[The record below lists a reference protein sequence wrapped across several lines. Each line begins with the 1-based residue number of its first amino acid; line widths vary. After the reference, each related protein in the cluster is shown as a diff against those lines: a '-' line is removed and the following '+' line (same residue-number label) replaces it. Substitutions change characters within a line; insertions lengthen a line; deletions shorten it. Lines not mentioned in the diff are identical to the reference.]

1 MKLKNIYN
9 AIVALALPLWGL
21 GGLTSCADRWD
32 DHYDRMGR
40 NGTESL
46 LQLVE
51 ERQELSDFVSLLR
64 ATHVYNNNHRTEVT
78 YADLLASDQTLT
90 VWAPVNGSFNV
101 DSLRSLCG
109 TEQGD
114 STVGRHFVM
123 NHVAHHLYSMNAQTN
138 EEVKMLNDKLLP
150 LFPQSLYHATVRRGD
165 YNLPATNGL
174 LHVVEDDAQYTYNI
188 YEALTSMAEFD
199 HFGRFLSRF
208 EKQEL
213 DENASIQA
221 GIVDGKKVYSDSVM
235 VKENALFRV
244 LDKIMSEDSTF
255 AMLVPDEAT
264 WKPVYEEAVRYFNY
278 GAVERADSIGEYW
291 ANVALAR
298 DLIFNRNVQRS
309 EQDSIFSTSYTPM
322 EWPYH
327 VFYEP
332 FETGGLMD
340 AANRKDSL
348 LCSNGCIYRIKEWP
362 FRAEDIYFHPI
373 VTQGE
378 REANVTGYKDCTL
391 NVRSA
396 IGDSISGNGY
406 VDIVPRT
413 STSNWTA
420 TFEVR
425 NTLSGT
431 YDICAVILPKTV
443 YLANS
448 RDFKPNK
455 FKATLNYVDEQG
467 EKQSV
472 SFNEERTNDPY
483 RVDTVMIG
491 RFTFPVCNYQQPDA
505 TVSVQLQCS
514 ITNRQTS
521 YSREMF
527 LDCIY
532 LKPVS
537 EDGEDGFSQQRM
549 GRMRRMTNFLDNG
562 LDGLDGL
569 DRERKEGQK

>member
-1 MKLKNIYN
+1 MAGALVL
-9 AIVALALPLWGL
+9 AVASQGIVGCSDSWNE
-21 GGLTSCADRWD
+21 
-32 DHYDRMGR
+32 HYDMADA

-51 ERQELSDFVSLLR
+51 NNPQLSDFLSLLK
-64 ATHVYNNNHRTEVT
+64 ATHTYNNNHRTSVT
-78 YADLLASDQTLT
+78 FADLLNADQTLT
-90 VWAPVNGSFNV
+90 VWAPVNGTFNI
-101 DSLRSLCG
+101 DSLLALCQ

-114 STVGRHFVM
+114 STVGQHFVM
-123 NHVAHHLYSMNAQTN
+123 NHIAHNLYNMNVATK
-138 EEVKMLNDKLLP
+138 EDVKMLNDKYLKLNSKALYNASVLP
-150 LFPQSLYHATVRRGD
+150 NE

-174 LHVVEDDAQYTYNI
+174 LHIIDDDAQYTYNI
-188 YEALTSMAEFD
+188 YEGLTSMSEFSYI
-199 HFGRFLSRF
+199 GKFLSHY

-213 DENASIQA
+213 DENLSIQA

-235 VKENALFRV
+235 VKENILFRV
-244 LDKIMSEDSTF
+244 FDRIMSEDSTF
-255 AMLVPDEAT
+255 AMLAPDQQT
-264 WKPVYEEAVRYFNY
+264 WQPVYEEASRYFNF
-278 GAVERADSIGEYW
+278 GSVEKADSLTDYW
-291 ANVALAR
+291 TNVSLIR

-309 EQDSIFSTSYTPM
+309 EKDSIFTTSVNAA

-327 VFYEP
+327 VYYKP
-332 FETGGLMD
+332 FEPGGLMD
-340 AANRKDSL
+340 PANIKDSL
-348 LCSNGCIYRIKEWP
+348 LCSNGYIYRIKQWP
-362 FRAEDIYFHPI
+362 FTAEDLYFHPI
-373 VTQGE
+373 VVQGE
-378 REANVTGYKDCTL
+378 REANLTSYKDCTL
-391 NVRSA
+391 NYRSA

-420 TFEVR
+420 TFEIR

-448 RDFKPNK
+448 RDFKQNK

-467 EKQSV
+467 EARSI
-472 SFNEERTNDPY
+472 NYDTEMTNNPY
-483 RVDTVMIG
+483 CVDTVLIG

-505 TVSVQLQCS
+505 TVSLQLQCS
-514 ITNRQTS
+514 ITNRQTT

-537 EDGEDGFSQQRM
+537 EDDKTVAEEAKR
-549 GRMRRMTNFLDNG
+549 
-562 LDGLDGL
+562 
-569 DRERKEGQK
+569 RKEARK

>member
-1 MKLKNIYN
+1 MNKLYKSM
-9 AIVALALPLWGL
+9 AGALVLAVASQGIVGCSDSWNE
-21 GGLTSCADRWD
+21 
-32 DHYDRMGR
+32 HYDMADA

-51 ERQELSDFVSLLR
+51 NNPQLSDFLSLLK
-64 ATHVYNNNHRTEVT
+64 ATHTYNNNHRTSVT
-78 YADLLASDQTLT
+78 FADLLNADQTLT
-90 VWAPVNGSFNV
+90 VWAPVNGTFNI
-101 DSLRSLCG
+101 DSLLALCQ

-114 STVGRHFVM
+114 STVGQHFVM
-123 NHVAHHLYSMNAQTN
+123 NHIAHNLYNMNVATK
-138 EEVKMLNDKLLP
+138 EDVKMLNDKYLKLNSKALYNASVLP
-150 LFPQSLYHATVRRGD
+150 NE

-174 LHVVEDDAQYTYNI
+174 LHIIDDDAQYTYNI
-188 YEALTSMAEFD
+188 YEGLTSMSEFSYI
-199 HFGRFLSRF
+199 GKFLSHY

-213 DENASIQA
+213 DENLSIQA

-235 VKENALFRV
+235 VKENILFRV
-244 LDKIMSEDSTF
+244 FDRIMSEDSTF
-255 AMLVPDEAT
+255 AMLVPDQQT
-264 WKPVYEEAVRYFNY
+264 WQPVYEEASRYFNF
-278 GAVERADSIGEYW
+278 GSVEKADSLTEYW
-291 ANVALAR
+291 TNVSLIR

-309 EQDSIFSTSYTPM
+309 EKDSIFTTSVNAA

-327 VFYEP
+327 VYYKP
-332 FETGGLMD
+332 FEPGGLMD
-340 AANRKDSL
+340 PANIKDSL
-348 LCSNGCIYRIKEWP
+348 LCSNGYIYRIKQWP
-362 FRAEDIYFHPI
+362 FTAEDLYFHPI
-373 VTQGE
+373 VVQGE
-378 REANVTGYKDCTL
+378 REANLTSYKDCTL
-391 NVRSA
+391 NYRSA

-420 TFEVR
+420 TFEIR

-448 RDFKPNK
+448 RDFKQNK

-467 EKQSV
+467 EARSV
-472 SFNEERTNDPY
+472 DYDTEMTNNPY
-483 RVDTVMIG
+483 CVDTVLIG

-505 TVSVQLQCS
+505 TVSLQLQCS
-514 ITNRQTS
+514 ITNRQTT

-537 EDGEDGFSQQRM
+537 EDDKTVAEEAKR
-549 GRMRRMTNFLDNG
+549 
-562 LDGLDGL
+562 
-569 DRERKEGQK
+569 RKEARN

>member
-1 MKLKNIYN
+1 MKMNKLYKSM
-9 AIVALALPLWGL
+9 AGALVLAVASQGIVGCSDSWNE
-21 GGLTSCADRWD
+21 
-32 DHYDRMGR
+32 HYDMADA

-51 ERQELSDFVSLLR
+51 NNPQLSDFLSLLK
-64 ATHVYNNNHRTEVT
+64 ATHTYNNNHRTSVT
-78 YADLLASDQTLT
+78 YADLLNADQTLT
-90 VWAPVNGSFNV
+90 VWAPVNGTFNI
-101 DSLRSLCG
+101 DSLLVLCQ

-114 STVGRHFVM
+114 STVGQHFVM
-123 NHVAHHLYSMNAQTN
+123 NHIAHNLYNMNVATK
-138 EEVKMLNDKLLP
+138 EDVKMLNDKYLKLNSKALYNASVLP
-150 LFPQSLYHATVRRGD
+150 NE

-174 LHVVEDDAQYTYNI
+174 LHIIDDDAQYTYNI
-188 YEALTSMAEFD
+188 YEGLTSMSEFSYI
-199 HFGRFLSRF
+199 GKFLSHY

-213 DENASIQA
+213 DENLSIQA

-235 VKENALFRV
+235 VKENILFRV
-244 LDKIMSEDSTF
+244 FDRIMSEDSTF
-255 AMLVPDEAT
+255 AMLVPDQQT
-264 WKPVYEEAVRYFNY
+264 WQPVYEEASRYFNF
-278 GAVERADSIGEYW
+278 GSVEKADSLTDYW
-291 ANVALAR
+291 TNVSLIR

-309 EQDSIFSTSYTPM
+309 EKDSIFTTSVNAA

-327 VFYEP
+327 VYYKP
-332 FETGGLMD
+332 FEPGGLMD
-340 AANRKDSL
+340 PANIKDSL
-348 LCSNGCIYRIKEWP
+348 LCSNGYIYRIKQWP
-362 FRAEDIYFHPI
+362 FTAEDLYFHPI
-373 VTQGE
+373 VVQGE
-378 REANVTGYKDCTL
+378 REANLTSYKDCTL
-391 NVRSA
+391 NYRSA

-420 TFEVR
+420 TFEIR

-448 RDFKPNK
+448 RDFKQNK

-467 EKQSV
+467 EARSI
-472 SFNEERTNDPY
+472 NYDTEMTNNPY
-483 RVDTVMIG
+483 CVDTVLIG

-505 TVSVQLQCS
+505 TVSLQLQCS
-514 ITNRQTS
+514 ITNRQTT

-537 EDGEDGFSQQRM
+537 EDDKTVAEEAKR
-549 GRMRRMTNFLDNG
+549 
-562 LDGLDGL
+562 
-569 DRERKEGQK
+569 RKEARK

>member
-1 MKLKNIYN
+1 MNKLYKSM
-9 AIVALALPLWGL
+9 AGALVLAVASQGIVGCSDSWNE
-21 GGLTSCADRWD
+21 
-32 DHYDRMGR
+32 HYDMADA

-51 ERQELSDFVSLLR
+51 NNPQLSDFLSLLK
-64 ATHVYNNNHRTEVT
+64 ATHTYNNNHRTSVT
-78 YADLLASDQTLT
+78 YADLLNADQTLT
-90 VWAPVNGSFNV
+90 VWAPVNGTFNI
-101 DSLRSLCG
+101 DSLLALCQ

-114 STVGRHFVM
+114 STVGQHFVM
-123 NHVAHHLYSMNAQTN
+123 NHIAHNLYNMNVATK
-138 EEVKMLNDKLLP
+138 EDVKMLNDKYLKLNSKALYNASVLP
-150 LFPQSLYHATVRRGD
+150 NE

-174 LHVVEDDAQYTYNI
+174 LHIIDDDAQYTYNI
-188 YEALTSMAEFD
+188 YEGLTSMSEFSYI
-199 HFGRFLSRF
+199 GKFLSHY

-213 DENASIQA
+213 DENLSIQA

-235 VKENALFRV
+235 VKENILFRV
-244 LDKIMSEDSTF
+244 FDRIMSEDSTF
-255 AMLVPDEAT
+255 AMLVPDQQT
-264 WKPVYEEAVRYFNY
+264 WQPVYEEASLYFNF
-278 GAVERADSIGEYW
+278 GSVEKADSLTDYW
-291 ANVALAR
+291 TNVSLIR

-309 EQDSIFSTSYTPM
+309 EKDSIFTTSVNAA

-327 VFYEP
+327 VYYKP
-332 FETGGLMD
+332 FEPGGLMD
-340 AANRKDSL
+340 PANIKDSL
-348 LCSNGCIYRIKEWP
+348 LCSNGYIYRIKQWP
-362 FRAEDIYFHPI
+362 FTAEDLYFHPI
-373 VTQGE
+373 VVQGE
-378 REANVTGYKDCTL
+378 REANLTSYKDCTL
-391 NVRSA
+391 NYRSA

-420 TFEVR
+420 TFEIR

-448 RDFKPNK
+448 RDFKQNK

-467 EKQSV
+467 EARSV
-472 SFNEERTNDPY
+472 DYDTEMTNNPY
-483 RVDTVMIG
+483 CVDTVLIG

-505 TVSVQLQCS
+505 TVSLQLQCS
-514 ITNRQTS
+514 ITNRQTT

-537 EDGEDGFSQQRM
+537 ENA
-549 GRMRRMTNFLDNG
+549 MTEETK
-562 LDGLDGL
+562 
-569 DRERKEGQK
+569 RRKEAHL